1 MRLRC
6 MIIAV
11 MCGLTLDLWAQQ
23 PFEPDTVSASLFD
36 NGKMWTFEFP
46 PVDYFEKTYD
56 FDVTPQWLEAVRM
69 SALRF
74 ANWCSASFVSA
85 DGLVMTNHHCS
96 RDVATRVEK
105 EGEDLLNKGF
115 YAATLAEERRIPDL
129 FVDQLVMIEDVT
141 ERVQREFEKGQT
153 DQEKLGLRAAEFEK
167 IKQEHAAR
175 ADWKGLVIQPVT
187 LYQGARY
194 SLYGF
199 RRFTDVR
206 LVLIPEMAVGYFG
219 GDYDNF
225 TYPRYCLD
233 FTFFRVYDDE
243 GKPFKP
249 KYYYKFNPDGVKDNE
264 PVFVV
269 GNPGR
274 TNRQATVAMLEFYR
288 DVSLPAILDLVGSR
302 SRILHAYNEKAQSDS
317 IMNLA
322 FGWDNTLKA
331 YGGQLGGLRDPY
343 IMARRAAFEKQFRA
357 KVGKERKYIEPSRQP
372 AKLWDEIATAQA
384 EVRDIYYETLLFSP
398 PQLFNSRS
406 YDLAF
411 SLNRYALLSGTK
423 ATEAEAIKKAIT
435 QKFDFAPEVEQ
446 GYLAAHLREA
456 EKYFGGDDAYV
467 KASRTAATP
476 DAAAAALLKNTK
488 VQDLKFRKDLLAKSP
503 KSIENS
509 KDPMIQLTRIAARR
523 YTDAEAKMEQL
534 NARLA
539 GLRARL
545 SLLLYEAYGSVI
557 PPDATFS
564 LRFADGVVRSYDYNG
579 TKAPISTTFYGM
591 YDRFHSFDGKF
602 PWELP
607 ERWKNPP
614 AELLRQPV
622 NFISTNDITGGNS
635 GSPVINRNRE
645 VVGLAFDGNM
655 ESLPGSYIYLPERNR
670 TVSVHVGGIVASLKY
685 IYKAERLLEELK
697 Q

>member
-1 MRLRC
+1 

-11 MCGLTLDLWAQQ
+11 FVSGLGVNLHAQQ
-23 PFEPDTVSASLFD
+23 PFQADTVKASLFD
-36 NGKMWTFEFP
+36 NGKMWTFELP
-46 PVDYFEKTYD
+46 PVDYFEETYEL
-56 FDVTPQWLEAVRM
+56 DVTPEWLEAVRM

-105 EGEDLLNKGF
+105 AGEDLLNKGF
-115 YAATLAEERRIPDL
+115 YATSLQEERRIPDL
-129 FVDQLVMIEDVT
+129 FVDQLVMIEDIT
-141 ERVQREFEKGQT
+141 ERVQREFDKGSS
-153 DQEKLGLRAAEFEK
+153 DQEKLALRAAEFER
-167 IKQEHAAR
+167 IKTEYAER
-175 ADWKGLVIQPVT
+175 EGWKDLVIQPVT

-233 FTFFRVYDDE
+233 FTFFRVYDDD

-274 TNRQATVAMLEFYR
+274 TNRQATVAMLEYYR

-302 SRILHAYNEKAQSDS
+302 SKILHAYNEKAQSDS

-331 YGGQLGGLRDPY
+331 YGGQLDGLRDPY
-343 IMARRAAFEKQFRA
+343 IMARRTAFEKQFRTTIA
-357 KVGKERKYIEPSRQP
+357 SKGKYPETGIQSPLKI
-372 AKLWDEIATAQA
+372 WDEIAEAQT
-384 EVRDIYYETLLFSP
+384 EVGDIYYETLLFSP
-398 PQLFNSRS
+398 PQLFNSRTF
-406 YDLAF
+406 DLAF
-411 SLNRYALLSGTK
+411 SLNRYALLSGSK
-423 ATEAEAIKKAIT
+423 EAAAEAIRKSVT
-435 QKFDFAPEVEQ
+435 QDYVFTPEVEK
-446 GYLAAHLREA
+446 GYLEAHLREA
-456 EKYFGGDDAYV
+456 ERYFGGRDAYV
-467 KASRTAATP
+467 MAASEYGNADVAAAT
-476 DAAAAALLKNTK
+476 LLKNTK
-488 VQDLKFRKDLLAKSP
+488 VQDLKFRNDLLTKGP
-503 KSIENS
+503 KSIERS
-509 KDPMIQLTRIAARR
+509 KDPMIQLTRIAAQR
-523 YTDAEAKMEQL
+523 YTKAEARMEQV

-545 SLLLYEAYGSVI
+545 SLLLYDAYGSVI

-564 LRFADGVVRSYDYNG
+564 LRLADGVVKSYDYNG
-579 TKAPISTTFYGM
+579 TKAPLSTTFYGM

-607 ERWKNPP
+607 ERWKNPSP
-614 AELLRQPV
+614 EFLRQPV

-655 ESLPGSYIYLPERNR
+655 ESLPGSYIYMPERNR

-685 IYKAERLLEELK
+685 IYEADRLIEELK
-697 Q
+697 R